1 MNRRTLLRAAIAAPV
16 AAVVPLLLP
25 KSKYIKPRP
34 SVFLAKSIP
43 KPTVFLTVLDVDMLT
58 GEALIE
64 FKHINGRVDRPFSER
79 IDSRE
84 KEYKATGTKP
94 IGWMVEGGSST
105 GGRTWRNE
113 ETGAVIT
120 QDMLD
125 HLRRCLEPDL
135 EKRNGFMWCTPR
147 STA

>member
-1 MNRRTLLRAAIAAPV
+1 MNRRTLLRAAIAASV
-16 AAVVPLLLP
+16 AAAVVPLLLP
-25 KSKYIKPRP
+25 KPRP
-34 SVFLAKSIP
+34 SVFLVKPIP
-43 KPTVFLTVLDVDMLT
+43 KPTVFLTVLDVDVLT

-94 IGWMVEGGSST
+94 IGWMVEGGSPT

-113 ETGAVIT
+113 DTGAVIT
-120 QDMLD
+120 QDMID

-135 EKRNGFMWCTPR
+135 EKRNGFMWCTPQ